1 MYYPKSHITTDL
13 YSNGEF
19 VFKGSTQIYTGY
31 YFSTIDGTYYTGR
44 FPNDGNNIELSK
56 TSTTSESENNDALID
71 NRFVGKNYNYSILN
85 KVTGDPPNLKPT
97 PFYPNPSTQDYK
109 LGEFTRY
116 FSKKTNENRYV
127 ETSGLVKNS
136 LYIGF
141 SIPWLISG
149 SKEEV
154 ARVNKNMVILKEERL
169 RITGF
174 GDFLKHNYLKFY
186 K

>member
-97 PFYPNPSTQDYK
+97 PFYPNRS
-109 LGEFTRY
+109 
-116 FSKKTNENRYV
+116 
-127 ETSGLVKNS
+127 
-136 LYIGF
+136 
-141 SIPWLISG
+141 
-149 SKEEV
+149 
-154 ARVNKNMVILKEERL
+154 
-169 RITGF
+169 
-174 GDFLKHNYLKFY
+174 
-186 K
+186 